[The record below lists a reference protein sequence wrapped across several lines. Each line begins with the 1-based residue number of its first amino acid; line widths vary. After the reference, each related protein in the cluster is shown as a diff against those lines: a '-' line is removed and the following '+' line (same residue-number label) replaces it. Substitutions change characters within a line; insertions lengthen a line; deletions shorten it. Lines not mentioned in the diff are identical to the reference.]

1 MFKSGLTLNL
11 YDDFLKSFQ
20 LKRSVIQS
28 SPYVFVDLEYGDI
41 RFVTSISSNFEGEI
55 VASSVAS
62 DGDMELLTT
71 GE

>member
-1 MFKSGLTLNL
+1 LFKSGLTLNL

-20 LKRSVIQS
+20 LKRSVIDS
-28 SPYVFVDLEYGDI
+28 SPFVYVDIEFGDI
-41 RFVTSISSNFEGEI
+41 RFVTSISSDSEGEI

-62 DGDMELLTT
+62 HGELELLTT